1 MPGKSFMPGARGE
14 PCPYVRASYSLAS
27 PEKIDVVR
35 FPFHTVDFAFALF
48 ELFLIEDRN
57 EFS

>member
-14 PCPYVRASYSLAS
+14 PCPFVRASYSLAS

-35 FPFHTVDFAFALF
+35 FPFYVVKHAFPLF
-48 ELFLIEDRN
+48 NLNCF
-57 EFS
+57 